1 MASSQSLASQ
11 CGENTSDRF
20 CNIQSWS
27 KTWSCRPHSVRRTS
41 NQLRG
46 QCHSTRYLLWQILD
60 VHTINLC
67 KKINVKLFILSRC
80 AHLFNLNFK
89 TVLFKLF
96 IQSHFDYCSTVFS
109 HLSTAST
116 TRINRCF
123 SRAIHKLLKIN
134 IKGLNVD
141 NQLSALSTFNI
152 LPLQLR
158 RFLRFNMFLFSLCK
172 LNNTSVLFNN
182 IFINRNI
189 KDNLILPKCH
199 SDLLKFSFTTISI
212 KLLNL
217 FVLQNLYRSKDNF
230 FAFLKS
236 KINIFFG
243 KSSDFFSWIL
253 FFHTL
258 ILYITN
264 LALIW

>member
-1 MASSQSLASQ
+1 MA
-11 CGENTSDRF
+11 
-20 CNIQSWS
+20 
-27 KTWSCRPHSVRRTS
+27 KTQAIDFATS
-41 NQLRG
+41 NRG
-46 QCHSTRYLLWQILD
+46 RKPEAAAPILLDGHQINYVDTVTLLGISFDRYLKFD

-199 SDLLKFSFTTISI
+199 YDLLKFSFTTILI

-230 FAFLKS
+230 LAFLKS

-243 KSSDFFSWIL
+243 KSSDFFS
-253 FFHTL
+253 
-258 ILYITN
+258 
-264 LALIW
+264 